1 MTRDPERVS
10 RAPAPA
16 PAAHAAAADPGAAG
30 APIGVFDSGVG
41 GLTVLRAIHAHLP
54 GESTIYLGDTAR
66 VPYGPKSPETVR
78 RYAREAADFL
88 LGRGVKALVIACNT
102 ATAHAFDALSQGLE
116 IPVIGVVEPGA
127 REAAAASAT
136 GVIGV
141 IGTRGTVASGSYER
155 AILAARPAATVRSAA
170 CPLFVALAEEG
181 WVSGDVPELTA
192 RRYLDPLLE
201 AGIDTLVLGCTH
213 YPLLRGL
220 LAEVAGAGVR
230 LVDSAEATARET
242 ARVLETRRLEASTGG
257 SRAREYFVTDDT
269 RLFGELARLF
279 LGAPVTRVES
289 VALGEAAGGEAS

>member
-1 MTRDPERVS
+1 MTGVPISLPAEPRTAPRTVPG
-10 RAPAPA
+10 RAG
-16 PAAHAAAADPGAAG
+16 AD

-41 GLTVLRAIHAHLP
+41 GLTVLSAIHAHLP

-78 RYAREAADFL
+78 RYAREAAAFL

-102 ATAHAFDALSQGLE
+102 ATAHAFGTLSESLDM
-116 IPVIGVVEPGA
+116 PVIGVVEPGA
-127 REAAAASAT
+127 REAADASAS

-155 AILAARPAATVRSAA
+155 AILAARPDATVRSVA

-181 WVSGDVPELTA
+181 WITGDVPALTA
-192 RRYLDPLLE
+192 RRYLKPLLD

-220 LAEVAGAGVR
+220 LAEVAGTDVR

-242 ARVLETRRLEASTGG
+242 ARVLETVGLAASGARLL
-257 SRAREYFVTDDT
+257 SRDYYVTDDT
-269 RLFGELARLF
+269 GLFGELARLF
-279 LGAPVTRVES
+279 LGAPVERVEA
-289 VALGEAAGGEAS
+289 VELGEGPDPETGRI

>member
-1 MTRDPERVS
+1 VTGVPT
-10 RAPAPA
+10 PAPA
-16 PAAHAAAADPGAAG
+16 EPATAPEPGAGRSGAG

-78 RYAREAADFL
+78 RYAREATDFL
-88 LGRGVKALVIACNT
+88 IGRGIKALVIACNT
-102 ATAHAFDALSQGLE
+102 ATAHAFGTLSKGLD

-155 AILAARPAATVRSAA
+155 AILAARPDATVRSRA

-181 WVSGDVPELTA
+181 WVTGDVPELTA
-192 RRYLDPLLE
+192 RRYLAPLLD

-220 LAEVAGAGVR
+220 LAEVTGTGVR

-242 ARVLETRRLEASTGG
+242 ARVLQSGRLAAPGDELLS
-257 SRAREYFVTDDT
+257 REYFVTDDT
-269 RLFGELARLF
+269 RLFGELAELF
-279 LGAPVTRVES
+279 LGAPVTRVEA
-289 VALGEAAGGEAS
+289 VELGDGPDRDRR

>member
-1 MTRDPERVS
+1 MTAE
-10 RAPAPA
+10 AT
-16 PAAHAAAADPGAAG
+16 PAAPRPRTAPDPVAGDPGR

-41 GLTVLRAIHAHLP
+41 GLTVLRALHARLP

-88 LGRGVKALVIACNT
+88 TGRGIKALVIACNT
-102 ATAHAFDALSQGLE
+102 ATAHAFGTLSESLD

-127 REAAAASAT
+127 REAAAASEG

-155 AILAARPAATVRSAA
+155 AILAARPEATVHSVA

-181 WVSGDVPELTA
+181 WVTGDVPELTA
-192 RRYLDPLLE
+192 RHYLEPLLD
-201 AGIDTLVLGCTH
+201 AGVDTLVLGCTH

-220 LAEVAGAGVR
+220 LAEVAGTGVR
-230 LVDSAEATARET
+230 LIDSAEATARET
-242 ARVLETRRLEASTGG
+242 ARMLETGRLAAGG
-257 SRAREYFVTDDT
+257 GGLLSREYFVTDDT
-269 RLFGELARLF
+269 RLFGELAELF
-279 LGAPVTRVES
+279 LGAPVERVEA
-289 VALGEAAGGEAS
+289 VELGEGSGPETGVL